1 MRTDVSASGLPATPT
16 TVVVVDDHHAIRSAL
31 CMLLDSVPDVTVVG
45 EGTSVAQACQ
55 VIEAHDPDL
64 VLLDLRLHGEDGL
77 EVARQLRDRDARC
90 KILVLSAS
98 EAVEDL
104 RAALDAGA
112 DGFLS
117 KSAAMPVL
125 VDGVRRTAA
134 GQHVIGQELVYG
146 LSTRVPAPPTSRRR
160 SPRRRRTGTA

>member
-1 MRTDVSASGLPATPT
+1 MKPT
-16 TVVVVDDHHAIRSAL
+16 TVVVVDDHHVIRSAL

-45 EGTSVAQACQ
+45 EGTTVAQACQ

-64 VLLDLRLHGEDGL
+64 VLLDLRLQGEDGL
-77 EVARQLRDRDARC
+77 EVARQMRERNARC

-98 EAVEDL
+98 EAVGDL

-112 DGFLS
+112 DGFLT
-117 KSAAMPVL
+117 KSSATPVL

-134 GQHVIGQELVYG
+134 GQHVVGQEFVYG
-146 LSTRVPAPPTSRRR
+146 LSTPVQTVTSRRR
-160 SPRRRRTGTA
+160 SPLRRRPETA